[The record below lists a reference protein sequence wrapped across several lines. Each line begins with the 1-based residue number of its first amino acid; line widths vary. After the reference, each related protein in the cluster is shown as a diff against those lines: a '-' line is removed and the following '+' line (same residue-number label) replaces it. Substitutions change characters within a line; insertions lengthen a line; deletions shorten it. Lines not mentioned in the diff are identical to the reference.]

1 MQDDPVLGAIE
12 LVVALLGALTLV
24 ALVVRRV
31 HLPLSVALVIF
42 GLIVAAFAPS
52 RITVTPD
59 LVLVALLPG
68 LVFEAAFRLHLSDLR
83 DVVGRI
89 AILAVPGV
97 LVVSVVVA
105 VVLNVATG
113 LPFTVAFVVGA
124 IVSATD
130 PVAVVATM
138 RDVAAPRRLATLVEA
153 ESLFND
159 GTGIVLFAI
168 ALAAVGAAYD
178 PVSGVATFGF
188 AIVSSILIGAVSGL
202 VAVRLASIVDDHL
215 VELTLTVVVAY
226 GTYLIA
232 NGLGQSGVIATVVA
246 GIILGSD
253 AAQAGVS
260 ERTRAAIDTVWEYLA
275 FVLTAFAFLLIGLSI
290 VISDLV
296 DAVDSIVWGVVA
308 IVVGRAIV
316 VYGILGGLRWLAAR
330 TTGAAGQT
338 HVTGAGSADRDAVP
352 LARVAPDRHDA
363 DWLVPRAVLVRA
375 SRRGRVRARPVA
387 PARRAA
393 ARRDHGH
400 RVRDRAVHAA
410 RPGLDGG
417 PGDRLGGRRARASH
431 RGDRAGADR
440 RLAALRRGAPP
451 RDGVDRRSRAGR
463 SSARCR
469 SDPTGR
475 GIARRARMAG
485 PRLRRARHGP
495 TGRPP
500 LT

>member
-1 MQDDPVLGAIE
+1 MHDDPVLGTIE

-24 ALVVRRV
+24 AMVVRRRR
-31 HLPLSVALVIF
+31 LPLSVALVVF
-42 GLIVAAFAPS
+42 GLIVAAFSPS
-52 RITVTPD
+52 HITVAPD

-68 LVFEAAFRLHLSDLR
+68 LVFEAAYRLHLSDLR

-89 AILAVPGV
+89 GILAVPGV
-97 LVVSVVVA
+97 LVTSVVVA
-105 VVLNVATG
+105 VVLNVTTG

-178 PVSGVATFGF
+178 PVRGVGTFAV
-188 AIVSSILIGAVSGL
+188 AIVSSILIGAVCGI

-215 VELTLTVVVAY
+215 VELTLTFVVAY

-246 GIILGSD
+246 GIVLGSD

-260 ERTRAAIDTVWEYLA
+260 ERTRQAIDTVWEYVA

-290 VISDLV
+290 VIADL
-296 DAVDSIVWGVVA
+296 AAAAASIAWGIVA
-308 IVVGRAIV
+308 IFAGRAIV

-330 TTGAAGQT
+330 TTGGRPTTPAADT
-338 HVTGAGSADRDAVP
+338 GSAPATAPRTRWPEWGQIAAMPTGWFHVLFWSGLRGAVAFALVLSLP
-352 LARVAPDRHDA
+352 LDVPQRGVVTSTVFGIVLFTLLVQGTTAARVIAWAGVEPEPTPATAPTE
-363 DWLVPRAVLVRA
+363 P
-375 SRRGRVRARPVA
+375 
-387 PARRAA
+387 
-393 ARRDHGH
+393 
-400 RVRDRAVHAA
+400 
-410 RPGLDGG
+410 
-417 PGDRLGGRRARASH
+417 
-431 RGDRAGADR
+431 
-440 RLAALRRGAPP
+440 
-451 RDGVDRRSRAGR
+451 
-463 SSARCR
+463 
-469 SDPTGR
+469 
-475 GIARRARMAG
+475 
-485 PRLRRARHGP
+485 
-495 TGRPP
+495 
-500 LT
+500 

>member
-1 MQDDPVLGAIE
+1 MHDDPVLGTIE
-12 LVVALLGALTLV
+12 MVVALLGALTLV
-24 ALVVRRV
+24 ALLVRRV
-31 HLPLSVALVIF
+31 RLPLSVALVVF
-42 GLIVAAFAPS
+42 GLIVAAFAPN

-89 AILAVPGV
+89 AVLAVPGV
-97 LVVSVVVA
+97 LVVSLVVA
-105 VVLNVATG
+105 AVLSVATG

-178 PVSGVATFGF
+178 PASGVATFGF

-215 VELTLTVVVAY
+215 VELTLTFVVAY

-246 GIILGSD
+246 GIVLGSD

-260 ERTRAAIDTVWEYLA
+260 ERTRQAIDTVWEYVA

-290 VISDLV
+290 VIADLV
-296 DAVDSIVWGVVA
+296 AAAGSIVWGIVA

-316 VYGILGGLRWLAAR
+316 VYGILGGLRWLAGR
-330 TTGAAGQT
+330 TTGVEASAA
-338 HVTGAGSADRDAVP
+338 ADGSA
-352 LARVAPDRHDA
+352 
-363 DWLVPRAVLVRA
+363 
-375 SRRGRVRARPVA
+375 A
-387 PARRAA
+387 PARRARWPEWGQIAAMPSGWFHVLFWSGLRGAVAFALVLSLPLDVPQRGVITGTVFGIVLFTLLVQGTTA
-393 ARRDHGH
+393 ARVIAWAGVEPDVA
-400 RVRDRAVHAA
+400 VR
-410 RPGLDGG
+410 P
-417 PGDRLGGRRARASH
+417 
-431 RGDRAGADR
+431 
-440 RLAALRRGAPP
+440 AP
-451 RDGVDRRSRAGR
+451 
-463 SSARCR
+463 
-469 SDPTGR
+469 
-475 GIARRARMAG
+475 
-485 PRLRRARHGP
+485 
-495 TGRPP
+495 
-500 LT
+500 

>member
-1 MQDDPVLGAIE
+1 MHDDPVLGTIE
-12 LVVALLGALTLV
+12 LVVVLLGALTLV
-24 ALVVRRV
+24 AMVVRRWR
-31 HLPLSVALVIF
+31 LPLSVALVVF
-42 GLIVAAFAPS
+42 GLIVAAFSPS
-52 RITVTPD
+52 HITVAPD

-89 AILAVPGV
+89 GILAVPGV
-97 LVVSVVVA
+97 LVTSVVVA
-105 VVLNVATG
+105 VLLNVATG

-168 ALAAVGAAYD
+168 ALAAVGASYD
-178 PVSGVATFGF
+178 PVNGAATF
-188 AIVSSILIGAVSGL
+188 AVAVVSSILIGAVSGF

-215 VELTLTVVVAY
+215 VELTLTFVVAY

-246 GIILGSD
+246 GIVLGSD

-260 ERTRAAIDTVWEYLA
+260 ERTRQAIDTVWEYVA

-290 VISDLV
+290 VIADLV
-296 DAVDSIVWGVVA
+296 AAAGSIVWGIVA

-330 TTGAAGQT
+330 TTEHASTPDAADDHGADPAPAPRTRWHEWGQIAAMPT
-338 HVTGAGSADRDAVP
+338 GWFHVLFWSGLRGAVAFALVLSLPLDVP
-352 LARVAPDRHDA
+352 QRGVVTSTVFGIVLFTLLVQGTTAARVIAWA
-363 DWLVPRAVLVRA
+363 
-375 SRRGRVRARPVA
+375 
-387 PARRAA
+387 
-393 ARRDHGH
+393 
-400 RVRDRAVHAA
+400 
-410 RPGLDGG
+410 
-417 PGDRLGGRRARASH
+417 
-431 RGDRAGADR
+431 
-440 RLAALRRGAPP
+440 
-451 RDGVDRRSRAGR
+451 GVDREPA
-463 SSARCR
+463 A
-469 SDPTGR
+469 DPVDPVG
-475 GIARRARMAG
+475 A
-485 PRLRRARHGP
+485 
-495 TGRPP
+495 
-500 LT
+500 

>member
-1 MQDDPVLGAIE
+1 MHDDPVLGTIE

-24 ALVVRRV
+24 ALVVRRSR
-31 HLPLSVALVIF
+31 LPLSVALVVF

-97 LVVSVVVA
+97 LVVSLVVA
-105 VVLNVATG
+105 VVLNLATG

-159 GTGIVLFAI
+159 GTGDRPVRHRAGR
-168 ALAAVGAAYD
+168 VGAAYD
-178 PVSGVATFGF
+178 PASGVATFGF

-290 VISDLV
+290 VIADLV
-296 DAVDSIVWGVVA
+296 AAADSIVWGVVA
-308 IVVGRAIV
+308 IVIGRAIV
-316 VYGILGGLRWLAAR
+316 VYGILGSLRWLATR
-330 TTGAAGQT
+330 TA
-338 HVTGAGSADRDAVP
+338 GAG
-352 LARVAPDRHDA
+352 APSTTPGQ
-363 DWLVPRAVLVRA
+363 PR
-375 SRRGRVRARPVA
+375 RRRRP
-387 PARRAA
+387 
-393 ARRDHGH
+393 
-400 RVRDRAVHAA
+400 
-410 RPGLDGG
+410 
-417 PGDRLGGRRARASH
+417 
-431 RGDRAGADR
+431 
-440 RLAALRRGAPP
+440 
-451 RDGVDRRSRAGR
+451 AGR
-463 SSARCR
+463 SGAWSRRCRPAGSTCCSGPGCAARSRSRWSCRCR
-469 SDPTGR
+469 STCR
-475 GIARRARMAG
+475 SAA
-485 PRLRRARHGP
+485 
-495 TGRPP
+495 
-500 LT
+500 

>member
-1 MQDDPVLGAIE
+1 MHDDPVLGAIE
-12 LVVALLGALTLV
+12 LIVALLGALTLV

-31 HLPLSVALVIF
+31 RLPLSVALVVF
-42 GLIVAAFAPS
+42 GLIVAAFAPG

-59 LVLVALLPG
+59 IVLVALLPG

-89 AILAVPGV
+89 VILAVPGV
-97 LVVSVVVA
+97 LVISVIVA
-105 VVLNVATG
+105 IVLNVATG

-178 PVSGVATFGF
+178 PVRGGATFAV
-188 AIVSSILIGAVSGL
+188 AIVSSIAIGAVSGF

-215 VELTLTVVVAY
+215 VEMTLTFVVAY

-246 GIILGSD
+246 GIVLGSD

-260 ERTRAAIDTVWEYLA
+260 ERTRQAIDTVWEYVA

-296 DAVDSIVWGVVA
+296 AAAGSIVWGIVA
-308 IVVGRAIV
+308 IIIGRAIV
-316 VYGILGGLRWLAAR
+316 VYGFIGGLRWLAAR
-330 TTGAAGQT
+330 TTG
-338 HVTGAGSADRDAVP
+338 GATAP
-352 LARVAPDRHDA
+352 LAADDATAPVP
-363 DWLVPRAVLVRA
+363 VPRTRWPEWGQIAAMPTGWFHVLFWSGLRGAVAFALVL
-375 SRRGRVRARPVA
+375 SLPLDVPQRGVITGTVFGIVLFTLLVQGTT
-387 PARRAA
+387 A
-393 ARRDHGH
+393 ARVIAWAGVEREP
-400 RVRDRAVHAA
+400 AA
-410 RPGLDGG
+410 DTTDPI
-417 PGDRLGGRRARASH
+417 
-431 RGDRAGADR
+431 GA
-440 RLAALRRGAPP
+440 
-451 RDGVDRRSRAGR
+451 
-463 SSARCR
+463 
-469 SDPTGR
+469 
-475 GIARRARMAG
+475 
-485 PRLRRARHGP
+485 
-495 TGRPP
+495 
-500 LT
+500 

>member
-178 PVSGVATFGF
+178 PVGGVATFGF

-316 VYGILGGLRWLAAR
+316 VYGILGSLRWLAAR

-338 HVTGAGSADRDAVP
+338 TSPAPGPLTATRSRWPEWRQIATMPTGWFHVLFWSGLRGAVAFALVLSLPLDVPQRGVITGTVFGIVLFTLLVQGSTA
-352 LARVAPDRHDA
+352 ARVIAWAGVEREPA
-363 DWLVPRAVLVRA
+363 TEAT
-375 SRRGRVRARPVA
+375 A
-387 PARRAA
+387 PAPIEA
-393 ARRDHGH
+393 
-400 RVRDRAVHAA
+400 
-410 RPGLDGG
+410 
-417 PGDRLGGRRARASH
+417 
-431 RGDRAGADR
+431 
-440 RLAALRRGAPP
+440 
-451 RDGVDRRSRAGR
+451 
-463 SSARCR
+463 
-469 SDPTGR
+469 
-475 GIARRARMAG
+475 
-485 PRLRRARHGP
+485 
-495 TGRPP
+495 
-500 LT
+500 

>member
-1 MQDDPVLGAIE
+1 MHDDPVLGTIE
-12 LVVALLGALTLV
+12 LIVALLGALTLV
-24 ALVVRRV
+24 AMVVRRGR
-31 HLPLSVALVIF
+31 LPLSVALVVF
-42 GLIVAAFAPS
+42 GLIVAAFSPS
-52 RITVTPD
+52 HITVTPD

-89 AILAVPGV
+89 AVLAVPGV
-97 LVVSVVVA
+97 LVTSVVVA
-105 VVLNVATG
+105 VVLEVATG

-178 PVSGVATFGF
+178 PVSGGATFAV
-188 AIVSSILIGAVSGL
+188 AIVSSIAIGAVSGF

-215 VELTLTVVVAY
+215 VEITLTFVVAY

-246 GIILGSD
+246 GIVLGSD

-260 ERTRAAIDTVWEYLA
+260 ERTRQAIDTVWEYVA

-296 DAVDSIVWGVVA
+296 AAAGSIVWGIVA
-308 IVVGRAIV
+308 IIIGRAIV

-330 TTGAAGQT
+330 TTGDPATAADDDGT
-338 HVTGAGSADRDAVP
+338 SP
-352 LARVAPDRHDA
+352 
-363 DWLVPRAVLVRA
+363 
-375 SRRGRVRARPVA
+375 A
-387 PARRAA
+387 PARRTRWPEWGLIAAMPTGWFHVLFWSGLRGAVAFALVLSLPLDVPQRGVVTSTVFGIVLFTLLVQGTTA
-393 ARRDHGH
+393 ARVIAWAGVEREPAPD
-400 RVRDRAVHAA
+400 AA
-410 RPGLDGG
+410 DAIG
-417 PGDRLGGRRARASH
+417 P
-431 RGDRAGADR
+431 
-440 RLAALRRGAPP
+440 
-451 RDGVDRRSRAGR
+451 
-463 SSARCR
+463 
-469 SDPTGR
+469 
-475 GIARRARMAG
+475 
-485 PRLRRARHGP
+485 
-495 TGRPP
+495 
-500 LT
+500 

>member
-1 MQDDPVLGAIE
+1 MHEDPVLGTIE
-12 LVVALLGALTLV
+12 LVVVLLGALTLV
-24 ALVVRRV
+24 AMVVRRGR
-31 HLPLSVALVIF
+31 LPLSVALVVF

-89 AILAVPGV
+89 GILAVPGV
-97 LVVSVVVA
+97 LVISVVVA

-113 LPFTVAFVVGA
+113 LPLTVAFVVGA

-178 PVSGVATFGF
+178 PVNGVATFAV
-188 AIVSSILIGAVSGL
+188 AIVSSILIGAVCGF

-215 VELTLTVVVAY
+215 VELTLTFVVAY

-246 GIILGSD
+246 GIVLGSD
-253 AAQAGVS
+253 AVQAGVS
-260 ERTRAAIDTVWEYLA
+260 ERTRQAIDTVWEYVA

-290 VISDLV
+290 VIADLI
-296 DAVDSIVWGVVA
+296 AAAGSIVWGIVA

-330 TTGAAGQT
+330 TTSHRTTAAGAADDAPAPSPAAAPAPGTAAAPAPRTRWPEWGQIAAMPT
-338 HVTGAGSADRDAVP
+338 GWFHVLFWSGLRGAVAFALVLSLPLDVP
-352 LARVAPDRHDA
+352 QRGVVTSTVFGIVLFTLLVQGTTAARVIAWA
-363 DWLVPRAVLVRA
+363 
-375 SRRGRVRARPVA
+375 
-387 PARRAA
+387 
-393 ARRDHGH
+393 
-400 RVRDRAVHAA
+400 
-410 RPGLDGG
+410 
-417 PGDRLGGRRARASH
+417 
-431 RGDRAGADR
+431 
-440 RLAALRRGAPP
+440 
-451 RDGVDRRSRAGR
+451 GVDREPA
-463 SSARCR
+463 A
-469 SDPTGR
+469 DPTDPVGV
-475 GIARRARMAG
+475 
-485 PRLRRARHGP
+485 
-495 TGRPP
+495 
-500 LT
+500 

>member
-1 MQDDPVLGAIE
+1 MHDDPVLGTIE

-31 HLPLSVALVIF
+31 RLPLSVALVVF

-89 AILAVPGV
+89 GVLAVPGV
-97 LVVSVVVA
+97 LIVSLVVA
-105 VVLNVATG
+105 VVLNFATG

-168 ALAAVGAAYD
+168 ALAAVGSAYD
-178 PVSGVATFGF
+178 PASGVATFGF
-188 AIVSSILIGAVSGL
+188 AIVSSIVIGAVSGM

-290 VISDLV
+290 VIADLV
-296 DAVDSIVWGVVA
+296 AAADSIVWGIVA

-330 TTGAAGQT
+330 TTRADAAAMPDGPATAPPTRWPEWGQVAAMPTGWFHVLFWSGLRGAVAFALVLSLPLDVPQRG
-338 HVTGAGSADRDAVP
+338 VITGTVFGIVLFTLLVQGSTA
-352 LARVAPDRHDA
+352 ARVIAWAGVERDP
-363 DWLVPRAVLVRA
+363 VP
-375 SRRGRVRARPVA
+375 
-387 PARRAA
+387 
-393 ARRDHGH
+393 
-400 RVRDRAVHAA
+400 
-410 RPGLDGG
+410 
-417 PGDRLGGRRARASH
+417 
-431 RGDRAGADR
+431 
-440 RLAALRRGAPP
+440 
-451 RDGVDRRSRAGR
+451 
-463 SSARCR
+463 
-469 SDPTGR
+469 DPT
-475 GIARRARMAG
+475 AATTTRADA
-485 PRLRRARHGP
+485 
-495 TGRPP
+495 
-500 LT
+500 